1 MRLVRLLA
9 LAGLAGACSL
19 GVPLPPGE
27 VEEIAR
33 DLLRV
38 GHPAASYEAS
48 RLARISKGTGGNA
61 PSVDVEVDYVGALG
75 KKTRTMTVR
84 LEVLSTDPCRVRS
97 NVVGDTGRNPPVLL
111 DNAVAAPLVGRRV
124 CSLFD

>member
-1 MRLVRLLA
+1 MRAAGGLVLLS
-9 LAGLAGACSL
+9 LAACSV

-38 GHPAASYEAS
+38 GHPAARFEAS
-48 RLARISKGTGGNA
+48 RLSGLSQGAGGNP
-61 PSVDVEVDYVGALG
+61 PSVDVEVDYRGALG

-84 LEVLSTDPCRVRS
+84 LEVQSTDPCRVRS

-111 DNAVAAPLVGRRV
+111 DNAVASPLIGKRV
-124 CSLFD
+124 CGLFD